1 MVRMNDSGS
10 SSSTMRIMLV
20 ILLYV
25 AMIFVMGLAAGYMN
39 LK

>member
-1 MVRMNDSGS
+1 MVRMNDNDG
-10 SSSTMRIMLV
+10 SSTMRIMLV
-20 ILLYV
+20 ILLYI